1 MEIGTISPNF
11 AMRRQTVFSSV
22 LCSRRITSLISRN
35 HDLSVFAGMQSEGAT
50 KLVCDDHDRPA
61 RNDRYVVVG
70 PHLHIVIRSHQ
81 SHSPSPVGPVP
92 THESRL
98 GGVSPQL
105 ERCPAPPPF
114 MQPLSAA
121 QIANQTPNSPRGP
134 LASQSFLNSRQC
146 SVIFRESL
154 GALTPSV
161 IRIGRRHF

>member
-1 MEIGTISPNF
+1 
-11 AMRRQTVFSSV
+11 MRRQTVFSSV

-35 HDLSVFAGMQSEGAT
+35 DDLSVFAGMQSECAT
-50 KLVCDDHDRPA
+50 KLVCDHDRPA

-92 THESRL
+92 THDL
-98 GGVSPQL
+98 GVLVHTPQL